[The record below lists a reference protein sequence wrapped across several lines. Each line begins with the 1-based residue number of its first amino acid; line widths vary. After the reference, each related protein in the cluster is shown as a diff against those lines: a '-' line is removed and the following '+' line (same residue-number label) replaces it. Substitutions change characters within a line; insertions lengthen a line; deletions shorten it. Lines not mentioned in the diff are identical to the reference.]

1 MTIAESKN
9 DSLEK
14 EKGELEGAIKS
25 MKSVKSE
32 SGTKSCYGCF
42 ICFVNYYFLTRNTY
56 SGYKTKFVRFAPDTT
71 TESESESDVSDTCLS
86 RSQDAGDMC
95 LNGKF
100 CTDIACR
107 DQSSVVALVIKF

>member
-56 SGYKTKFVRFAPDTT
+56 SGYKTKFVRFAADTA
-71 TESESESDVSDTCLS
+71 TESDSESDTCLT
-86 RSQDAGDMC
+86 RGQGQEDTC
-95 LNGKF
+95 HNNGK
-100 CTDIACR
+100 
-107 DQSSVVALVIKF
+107 SSHVCVVTRQVLSH